1 MCYMATGKK
10 TPTIESKAL
19 TIAIKRAM
27 ATRSVKVPGLA
38 KTSGIPYGTLRKILE
53 LNTVADYEQMA
64 KIADA
69 LHMSLSKIIEDAEKL
84 ATDPDIIAE
93 FNEEYG
99 TDIPLPGP
107 TEQEIIDSMLR
118 QLKEDPYSLAALR
131 DPNKEIEMRGD
142 AGPDWD
148 DPA

>member
-69 LHMSLSKIIEDAEKL
+69 LHMPLSKIIEDAEKL

>member
-38 KTSGIPYGTLRKILE
+38 KASGIPYGTLRKILE

-69 LHMSLSKIIEDAEKL
+69 PHMPLSKIIEDAEKL

-107 TEQEIIDSMLR
+107 TEKEIIDSMLR

>member
-1 MCYMATGKK
+1 MLYGNRKEDTDYRIKGAHDSHQTCHGNKK
-10 TPTIESKAL
+10 RESAR
-19 TIAIKRAM
+19 I
-27 ATRSVKVPGLA
+27 GE
-38 KTSGIPYGTLRKILE
+38 TSGIPYGTLRKILE

-69 LHMSLSKIIEDAEKL
+69 LHMPLSKIIEDAEKL

>member
-38 KTSGIPYGTLRKILE
+38 KASGIPYGTLRKILE

-69 LHMSLSKIIEDAEKL
+69 LHMPLSKIIEDAEKL

>member
-38 KTSGIPYGTLRKILE
+38 KASGIPYGTLRKILE

-69 LHMSLSKIIEDAEKL
+69 LHMPLSKIIEDAEKL
-84 ATDPDIIAE
+84 AMDPDIIAE

>member
-69 LHMSLSKIIEDAEKL
+69 LHMTLSKIIEDAEKL

-107 TEQEIIDSMLR
+107 TEKEIIDSMLR

>member
-38 KTSGIPYGTLRKILE
+38 KASGIPYGTLRKILE

-69 LHMSLSKIIEDAEKL
+69 LHMPLSKIIEDAEKL

-107 TEQEIIDSMLR
+107 TEKEIIDTMLR

>member
-1 MCYMATGKK
+1 MGKAAK

-27 ATRSVKVPGLA
+27 ATRGFKTKSLAEASKV
-38 KTSGIPYGTLRKILE
+38 PYGTLRRILE

-69 LHMSLSKIIEDAEKL
+69 LHMPLSKIIEDAEKL
-84 ATDPDIIAE
+84 AMDPDIIAE

-99 TDIPLPGP
+99 TDIPLPRH
-107 TEQEIIDSMLR
+107 TE
-118 QLKEDPYSLAALR
+118 
-131 DPNKEIEMRGD
+131 
-142 AGPDWD
+142 
-148 DPA
+148 

>member
-1 MCYMATGKK
+1 
-10 TPTIESKAL
+10 
-19 TIAIKRAM
+19 M
-27 ATRSVKVPGLA
+27 ATRGFKTKSLAEDSKV
-38 KTSGIPYGTLRKILE
+38 PYGTLRRILE

-69 LHMSLSKIIEDAEKL
+69 LHMPLSKIIEDAEKL
-84 ATDPDIIAE
+84 AADPDIIAE

>member
-1 MCYMATGKK
+1 MGKAAK

-27 ATRSVKVPGLA
+27 ATRGFKTKSLAEASKV
-38 KTSGIPYGTLRKILE
+38 PYGTLRRILE

-69 LHMSLSKIIEDAEKL
+69 LHMPLSKIIEDAEKL
-84 ATDPDIIAE
+84 AMDPDIIAE

>member
-38 KTSGIPYGTLRKILE
+38 KASGIPYGTLRKILE

-69 LHMSLSKIIEDAEKL
+69 LHMRLSSIIEDAEKL
-84 ATDPDIIAE
+84 ATDPDIVAE
-93 FNEEYG
+93 YEREYG
-99 TDIPLPGP
+99 IDHEDID
-107 TEQEIIDSMLR
+107 IDAWADRIKAEESIHA
-118 QLKEDPYSLAALR
+118 E
-131 DPNKEIEMRGD
+131 
-142 AGPDWD
+142 
-148 DPA
+148 

>member
-1 MCYMATGKK
+1 MATGKK
-10 TPTIESKAL
+10 VPTIESKAL

-38 KTSGIPYGTLRKILE
+38 KASGIPYGTLRKILE

-69 LHMSLSKIIEDAEKL
+69 LHMPLSKIIEDAESL

-107 TEQEIIDSMLR
+107 TEQEIVNTMLR
-118 QLKEDPYSLAALR
+118 KLKEDQYSLAALR
-131 DPNKEIEMRGD
+131 DPNKEIEMLGE

>member
-1 MCYMATGKK
+1 MPSGKK
-10 TPTIESKAL
+10 IPTVESKAL
-19 TIAIKRAM
+19 SIAIKRAM
-27 ATRSVKVPGLA
+27 VTRNLKVPGLA
-38 KTSGIPYGTLRKILE
+38 KASGIPYGTLRRILE
-53 LNTVADYEQMA
+53 LNTVADYEQMN

-69 LHMSLSKIIEDAEKL
+69 LRIPLSKLVEDAERL
-84 ATDPDIIAE
+84 ASDPDIIAE

-107 TEQEIIDSMLR
+107 TEQEIVDTMLR
-118 QLKEDPYSLAALR
+118 KLKEDPYSLAALR
-131 DPNKEIEMRGD
+131 DPNKELEMRGD

>member
-10 TPTIESKAL
+10 VPTIESKAL

-38 KTSGIPYGTLRKILE
+38 KASGIPYGTLRKILE

-69 LHMSLSKIIEDAEKL
+69 LHMPLSKIIEDAESL

-107 TEQEIIDSMLR
+107 TEQEIVNTMLR
-118 QLKEDPYSLAALR
+118 KLKEDQYSLAALR
-131 DPNKEIEMRGD
+131 DPNKEIEMLGE

>member
-1 MCYMATGKK
+1 
-10 TPTIESKAL
+10 
-19 TIAIKRAM
+19 M
-27 ATRSVKVPGLA
+27 ATRGFKTKSLAEASKV
-38 KTSGIPYGTLRKILE
+38 PYGTLRRILE

-69 LHMSLSKIIEDAEKL
+69 LHMPLSKIIEDAEKL
-84 ATDPDIIAE
+84 AMDPDIIAE

>member
-38 KTSGIPYGTLRKILE
+38 KASGIPYGTLRKILE

-69 LHMSLSKIIEDAEKL
+69 LHMPLSKIIEDAEKL

-107 TEQEIIDSMLR
+107 TEKEIIDSMLR